1 MNQNNSKSK
10 IDVSEFTLFLT
21 DPKTNAHLYE
31 HEGRYYTDNREA
43 IKAALLHDL
52 ESPLPSDVE
61 NAKLGIADIM
71 RKGGWEAMIEIE

>member
-21 DPKTNAHLYE
+21 DPKTHAHLYVY
-31 HEGRYYTDNREA
+31 EGQYYTDNKEA
-43 IKAALLHDL
+43 VKAALLHDL

-61 NAKLGIADIM
+61 NAKLGIADIT
-71 RKGGWEAMIEIE
+71 RKGGWDAMIEI